1 MRPLALYDP
10 DCGFCARWIGLVRRH
25 VPGVTV
31 APLTA
36 VDLAALRVD
45 GVRAE
50 QEMPLI
56 RPDGGVVY
64 GHEAWAGILLA
75 GPARTLG
82 RSPAGITRAPASGRG
97 DLRLDRP
104 APASPPGRDARLL
117 ARLLTRPARSV
128 DKPAGFT

>member
-25 VPGVTV
+25 VPGVAV

-75 GPARTLG
+75 GPAPARWAGALLG
-82 RSPAGITRAPASGRG
+82 SRA
-97 DLRLDRP
+97 LRRP
-104 APASPPGRDARLL
+104 AAATYAWIARHRHRLPGGTPACSLD
-117 ARLLTRPARSV
+117 S
-128 DKPAGFT
+128 